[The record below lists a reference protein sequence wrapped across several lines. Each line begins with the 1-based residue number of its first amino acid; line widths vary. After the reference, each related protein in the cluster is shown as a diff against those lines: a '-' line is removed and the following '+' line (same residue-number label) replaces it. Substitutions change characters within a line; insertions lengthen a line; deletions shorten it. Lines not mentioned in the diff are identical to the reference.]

1 MWPECSP
8 QDNSVEKQTPMDY
21 MDLVYSQSRHPVGLL
36 AVVFDDQSEVN
47 HLQTL
52 IMGGSV
58 T

>member
-1 MWPECSP
+1 
-8 QDNSVEKQTPMDY
+8 VEKQTPMDY